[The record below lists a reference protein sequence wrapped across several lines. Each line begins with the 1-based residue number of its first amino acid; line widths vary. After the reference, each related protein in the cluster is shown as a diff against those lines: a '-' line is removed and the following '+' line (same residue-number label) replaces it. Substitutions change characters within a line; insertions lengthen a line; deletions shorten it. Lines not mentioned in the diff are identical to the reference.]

1 MRSFFLTPLNY
12 FDADVSIESK
22 NAILLS
28 APVKPGDPFTYN
40 DYGVKTVNCMPAPL
54 PPFRYEG
61 MKAFDL
67 DGKPAPPATVEQLRK
82 DAEQFHR
89 IQVEL

>member
-1 MRSFFLTPLNY
+1 
-12 FDADVSIESK
+12 
-22 NAILLS
+22 
-28 APVKPGDPFTYN
+28 
-40 DYGVKTVNCMPAPL
+40 MPAPL